1 MPGEPDQLYVD
12 ARRALLDALD
22 ALGPHATALVL
33 VGAQAIYIHTGDA
46 DVAVAGQT
54 KDGDL
59 AVDPRELQNEPSLEV
74 AMVAA
79 GFQLSDNPGIWLAAG
94 SGAQVDLLVP
104 ESLAFGTGR
113 RAARVPGHGASSA
126 RRVVGLE
133 AAIVDNEAHT
143 LTALEPLDRRA
154 LWVRLAGPT
163 ALLVAK
169 RHKVGERRE
178 SPDRLVDKDALDI
191 YRLLSAVSTPTFVRV
206 LRDLLADPISASVT
220 RTAVTYLGE
229 LFGSADGIGSQMAA
243 RAVVPLMD
251 GETISQ
257 SSAALAQDLLAA
269 LEATAP

>member
-33 VGAQAIYIHTGDA
+33 VGAQAVYIHTGDA
-46 DVAVAGQT
+46 GVAVAATT

-59 AVDPRELQNEPSLEV
+59 AVDPRELKDQPSLEA

-79 GFQLSDNPGIWLAAG
+79 GFRLSDNPGIWLA
-94 SGAQVDLLVP
+94 SDTGAEVDLLVP

-113 RAARVPGHGASSA
+113 RAARIPGHGASSA

-143 LTALEPLDRRA
+143 LTALEPLDGRA
-154 LWVRLAGPT
+154 LSVRLAGPA

-169 RHKVGERRE
+169 LHKVGERRE
-178 SPDRLVDKDALDI
+178 SLDRLVDKDALDI
-191 YRLLSAVSTPTFVRV
+191 YRLLAAVSTLTLTRA
-206 LRDLLADPISASVT
+206 LQILLADPISASVT

-229 LFGSADGIGSQMAA
+229 LFGSANVIGSRMAA
-243 RAVVPLMD
+243 RAVEPLMD
-251 GETISQ
+251 GDTIAQ
-257 SSAALAQDLLAA
+257 SSAALAQDLLEA

>member
-1 MPGEPDQLYVD
+1 MPGEPDRLYVD

-22 ALGPHATALVL
+22 ALGLHATALVL

-46 DVAVAGQT
+46 EVAVAAQT
-54 KDGDL
+54 KDADL
-59 AVDPRELQNEPSLEV
+59 AVDPRELQDEPSLEA

-79 GFQLSDNPGIWLAAG
+79 GFRLSDNPGIWLAAG

-113 RAARVPGHGASSA
+113 RAARIPGHGVSSA

-154 LWVRLAGPT
+154 LSVRLAGPA

-169 RHKVGERRE
+169 LHKVGERRE

-191 YRLLSAVSTPTFVRV
+191 YRLLVAASTPTLAGS
-206 LRDLLADPISASVT
+206 LRRLLADPISASAT
-220 RTAVTYLGE
+220 RAAVTYLGE
-229 LFGSADGIGSQMAA
+229 LFGSANGMGSRMAA
-243 RAVVPLMD
+243 RAVEPLMD
-251 GETISQ
+251 GETIAQ

>member
-33 VGAQAIYIHTGDA
+33 VGAQAVYIHTGDA
-46 DVAVAGQT
+46 EVAVAATT

-59 AVDPRELQNEPSLEV
+59 AVDPRELKDQPSLEA

-79 GFQLSDNPGIWLAAG
+79 GFRLSDNPGIWLA
-94 SGAQVDLLVP
+94 SDTGAEVDLLVP

-113 RAARVPGHGASSA
+113 RAARIPGHGASSA

-143 LTALEPLDRRA
+143 LTALEPLDGRA
-154 LWVRLAGPT
+154 LSVRLAGPA

-169 RHKVGERRE
+169 LHKVGERRE

-191 YRLLSAVSTPTFVRV
+191 YRLLAAVSTLTLTRA
-206 LRDLLADPISASVT
+206 LQILLADPISASVT

-229 LFGSADGIGSQMAA
+229 LFGSANVIGSRMAA
-243 RAVVPLMD
+243 RAVEPLMD
-251 GETISQ
+251 GDTIAQ
-257 SSAALAQDLLAA
+257 SSAALAQDLLEA

>member
-33 VGAQAIYIHTGDA
+33 VGAQAVYIHTGDA
-46 DVAVAGQT
+46 GVAVAATT

-59 AVDPRELQNEPSLEV
+59 AVDPRELKDQPSLEA

-79 GFQLSDNPGIWLAAG
+79 GFRLSDNPGIWLA
-94 SGAQVDLLVP
+94 SDTGAEVDLLVP
-104 ESLAFGTGR
+104 ESLAFGTCR
-113 RAARVPGHGASSA
+113 RAARIPGHGASSA

-143 LTALEPLDRRA
+143 LTALEPLDGRA
-154 LWVRLAGPT
+154 LSVRLAGPA

-169 RHKVGERRE
+169 LHKVGERRE
-178 SPDRLVDKDALDI
+178 SLDRLVDKDALDI
-191 YRLLSAVSTPTFVRV
+191 YRLLAAVSTLTLTRA
-206 LRDLLADPISASVT
+206 LQILLADPISASVT

-229 LFGSADGIGSQMAA
+229 LFGSANVIGSRMAA
-243 RAVVPLMD
+243 RAVEPLMD
-251 GETISQ
+251 GDTIAQ
-257 SSAALAQDLLAA
+257 SSAALAQDLLEA

>member
-22 ALGPHATALVL
+22 ALGPQATALVL

-46 DVAVAGQT
+46 EGAVAAQT

-59 AVDPRELQNEPSLEV
+59 AVDPRELQDQPSLEV
-74 AMVAA
+74 AMAAA
-79 GFQLSDNPGIWLAAG
+79 GFQLSGNPGIWLAAG

-113 RAARVPGHGASSA
+113 RAARIPGHGASSA

-154 LWVRLAGPT
+154 LSVRLAGPT

-169 RHKVGERRE
+169 LHKVGERRE

-191 YRLLSAVSTPTFVRV
+191 YRLLSAVSTPTFARV
-206 LRDLLADPISASVT
+206 LQDLLADPISASVT

-229 LFGSADGIGSQMAA
+229 LFGSADGIGSRMAA

-251 GETISQ
+251 GETMAQ

-269 LEATAP
+269 LEATAS